1 MPMKRIPTGRD
12 REKFIIDINQSHR
25 PFCVAFV
32 NSYSENVWVLC
43 VLPQLLSTERCG
55 DNEA

>member
-25 PFCVAFV
+25 QFCVAFV

-43 VLPQLLSTERCG
+43 VLPQLLSYRKVW
-55 DNEA
+55 